1 MACTAGYNTMEQ
13 NNIKEKIISHLIL
26 FSALA
31 LLAWGA
37 VSYFTSPLGP
47 VLREHKDTTVNF
59 LILTKP
65 AMLISYN
72 PSLQKGVITNL
83 TDKESA
89 LPVSEISKHFAL
101 ENMPYILIPE
111 TQNRKLFWDNF
122 KESLS
127 IWQKKPYKIL
137 SYIYSYVR
145 MRLTKKTFI
154 SVGDFILI
162 SYELPHLRGVD
173 FTIKETSK
181 SPKIKTKVKQKTP
194 KPEDRQ
200 IILENKENKQP
211 EDEILVVEIFNA
223 SDHNGLASDVAR
235 YLRTLNNEGV
245 FKVDVINFTTSNE
258 RQNKTKIVA
267 LTKRLDALKELSK
280 HLGLT
285 NTEIHYTEDK
295 NAICEAR
302 IYLGEDFKLPKTA
315 K

>member
-1 MACTAGYNTMEQ
+1 MACTAGHKIMER
-13 NNIKEKIISHLIL
+13 NSVKEKII
-26 FSALA
+26 FRVVFFTALA
-31 LLAWGA
+31 LLVWGGL
-37 VSYFTSPLGP
+37 SCFTSSLGSI
-47 VLREHKDTTVNF
+47 LHSRQDITVNF

-65 AMLISYN
+65 SMIISYN

-83 TDKESA
+83 TDKESSMSA
-89 LPVSEISKHFAL
+89 EEISKHFKL
-101 ENMPYILIPE
+101 ESAPYIIVPDI
-111 TQNRKLFWDNF
+111 QNRKDFWDNF

-127 IWQKKPYKIL
+127 VWHKKPYKVL
-137 SYIYSYVR
+137 SYIYSYLK

-173 FTIKETSK
+173 FTVKETLKPSK
-181 SPKIKTKVKQKTP
+181 NKTKAKQKTP

-200 IILENKENKQP
+200 ITLENKQP
-211 EDEILVVEIFNA
+211 EDEILVVEIYNA
-223 SDHNGLASDVAR
+223 SDHSGLASDVAR

-245 FKVDVINFTTSNE
+245 FKVDVINFGTSSE

-280 HLGLT
+280 HLGLV

-302 IYLGEDFKLPKTA
+302 IYLGEDFKLPKAA

>member
-1 MACTAGYNTMEQ
+1 MER
-13 NNIKEKIISHLIL
+13 NSIKEKIIFRLIL
-26 FSALA
+26 FTALA
-31 LLAWGA
+31 LLVWGGL
-37 VSYFTSPLGP
+37 SYFTSPLVP
-47 VLREHKDTTVNF
+47 ILRSRQDTTVNF

-83 TDKESA
+83 TEKETNMPAAEIEKRFNLASA
-89 LPVSEISKHFAL
+89 
-101 ENMPYILIPE
+101 PYILIPN
-111 TQNRKLFWDNF
+111 TQNRKEFWNNF

-127 IWQKKPYKIL
+127 VWHKKPYIVL
-137 SYIYSYVR
+137 SYIYSYLK
-145 MRLTKKTFI
+145 MRFTKRTFI
-154 SVGDFILI
+154 SVGDFILL

-173 FTIKETSK
+173 FTVKETQKSK
-181 SPKIKTKVKQKTP
+181 QAKTKAKQKTP
-194 KPEDRQ
+194 KPEERQ
-200 IILENKENKQP
+200 IILENTQP

-235 YLRTLNNEGV
+235 YLRTLNNEGI
-245 FKVDVINFTTSNE
+245 FKVDVINFGTSSE

-267 LTKRLDALKELSK
+267 LTKRLDALKELGK
-280 HLGLT
+280 HLGLV
-285 NTEIHYTEDK
+285 NSEIHYAEDK

>member
-1 MACTAGYNTMEQ
+1 MER
-13 NNIKEKIISHLIL
+13 NSIKEKIISRLVL
-26 FSALA
+26 FTALA
-31 LLAWGA
+31 LLVWGGL
-37 VSYFTSPLGP
+37 SYFTSPLGP
-47 VLREHKDTTVNF
+47 ILRGRQDTTVNF

-83 TDKESA
+83 TDKESNM
-89 LPVSEISKHFAL
+89 PVEEISKHFKL
-101 ENMPYILIPE
+101 ESVPYIFVPD
-111 TQNRKLFWDNF
+111 TQNRKEFWNNF
-122 KESLS
+122 KDSLS
-127 IWQKKPYKIL
+127 VWHKKPYKVL
-137 SYIYSYVR
+137 SYIYSYLK

-154 SVGDFILI
+154 SVGDFILL

-173 FTIKETSK
+173 FTVKETTK
-181 SPKIKTKVKQKTP
+181 TQKAKTKAKQKTP
-194 KPEDRQ
+194 KPEERQ
-200 IILENKENKQP
+200 IILENKQEA
-211 EDEILVVEIFNA
+211 DEILIVEVFNA
-223 SDHNGLASDVAR
+223 SDHNGLASEVAR

-245 FKVDVINFTTSNE
+245 FKVDVINFSTSSE
-258 RQNKTKIVA
+258 RLNKTKIVA

-280 HLGLT
+280 HLSLV